1 MRIQGLFLAGS
12 VVLGA
17 LLPQVASSRTTVVQA
32 SVRDS
37 PGAPVLPSRIDV
49 VGTTRFALGDSLGR
63 VVLRGIPFGRQT
75 LRVRGIGFSEQ
86 LVQIDARSDTL
97 QLQPI
102 VLRRNPLGE
111 LRLVV
116 Y

>member
-17 LLPQVASSRTTVVQA
+17 LSPQRASGQTTVVQT

-37 PGAPVLPSRIDV
+37 TGAPVLPSRIDV
-49 VGTTRFALGDSLGR
+49 VGTTKFALGDSLGR
-63 VVLRGIPFGRQT
+63 VMLRGIPFGRQT
-75 LRVRGIGFSEQ
+75 LRVQGMGYSEK
-86 LVQIDARSDTL
+86 LVEIDARSDSL

-102 VLRRNPLGE
+102 VLRRNPLAG